1 MRRRRNSKTN
11 RKEEL
16 KRKKGGNEMNDLK
29 RKEEVNERDGSVET
43 KGMEAKNNKG
53 LDMKG
58 RGKSTGGKC

>member
-1 MRRRRNSKTN
+1 
-11 RKEEL
+11 
-16 KRKKGGNEMNDLK
+16 MNDLK

-58 RGKSTGGKC
+58 RVNEQDGSVETMGRK